1 MAGQDKPTKPTQE
14 PPKPTPRPTP
24 EPSRS
29 PPPASPTRAPS
40 RDGQVKTH
48 VEPDTPWP
56 RRK

>member
-1 MAGQDKPTKPTQE
+1 MTGQDKPKNPTQE
-14 PPKPTPRPTP
+14 PPKPRQPTP
-24 EPSRS
+24 EQPRS
-29 PPPASPTRAPS
+29 PSPVAPTRAPS